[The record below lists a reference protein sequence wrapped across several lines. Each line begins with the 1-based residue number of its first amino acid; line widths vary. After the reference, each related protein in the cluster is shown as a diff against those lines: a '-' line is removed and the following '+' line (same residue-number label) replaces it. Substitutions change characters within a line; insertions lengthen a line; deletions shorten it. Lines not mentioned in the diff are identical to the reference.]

1 MLEKISTNSLF
12 TWRLLRFSLQN
23 FTYFRRHRLGKN
35 CINVHVS
42 TTKHYICT
50 HHDDFNR
57 VDPMKKKFR
66 KLKMVDPVTLLE
78 VIPME
83 DFFLPLERPLEF
95 SKNGRSSGR
104 FRGSFPW
111 KSRSCKT
118 LPSNQ

>member
-1 MLEKISTNSLF
+1 
-12 TWRLLRFSLQN
+12 
-23 FTYFRRHRLGKN
+23 
-35 CINVHVS
+35 
-42 TTKHYICT
+42 
-50 HHDDFNR
+50 
-57 VDPMKKKFR
+57 MKKKFR

-111 KSRSCKT
+111 KSRSYKT
-118 LPSNQ
+118 LPDKPWLYMIGRKTNPKFKN